1 MVRQHRNPFEFEAAN
16 NLSDE
21 EILDYYIDD
30 YNYSRFINTT
40 RNIFLEG
47 ARGTGKTMS
56 LLYNSFRIQYKK
68 AIKENKEVDY
78 SRIGIYIPCNTPLF
92 HKKEH
97 LLLKDDFKASLIT
110 EHFLVLSIVNS
121 ISNTLSEIK
130 ELDNINSELSDDL
143 KNQIEYLLGAE
154 LMKGVSFFRAM
165 SIFSDKEST
174 EAQKI
179 INNQKNDEFYQN
191 TLTFSSLVMP
201 FLKCIKQ
208 IGYLKE
214 SHFLLLIDD
223 AHDLNIDQK
232 KTINSW
238 IAYRDHSQFSFK
250 VATAETSPNF
260 ITSTGGMI
268 LEGHDFVSVDM
279 LKPYQNKESEF
290 GKLAKKIILKRLQ
303 KYGINQSVSDFF
315 PISPSFKNDID
326 KAREKVRKDAMKK
339 YDGGS
344 GSQIS
349 DHIAKYTRAE
359 YFKSRPSKANLP
371 PYSGFETIIDVST
384 GVIRNLLDPCYWMYD
399 AELSEGDDKVELI
412 PHKTQQS
419 VLISRSN
426 KLWERL
432 EGLDKTD
439 VDCSK
444 DQAEQIFNL
453 FENLMV
459 HFKRRLMSE
468 LSEPRTVTFVIT
480 SQDKVVMEKITPL
493 LDIAQKAQLLY
504 TRLGKDKRTS
514 KKVTVYVPNR
524 LLLISRG
531 LDPHGQYASASIKS
545 KDIMAAAINNKKIPI
560 PKTSSTDE
568 TTQIRLFDSNGEKR
582 I

>member
-1 MVRQHRNPFEFEAAN
+1 MEKQHRNPFEFEAAN

-40 RNIFLEG
+40 RNIFLQG

-68 AIKENKEVDY
+68 AIKEGREVDF
-78 SRIGIYIPCNTPLF
+78 SRIGVYIPCNTPLF

-97 LLLKDDFKASLIT
+97 LLLQDDFKASLIT
-110 EHFLVLSIVNS
+110 EHFLVLLIVNS
-121 ISNTLSEIK
+121 ISNALSEVE
-130 ELDNINSELSDDL
+130 ELDKIDSYLSDEL
-143 KNQIEYLLGAE
+143 KSQMEYLLGTE

-165 SIFSDKEST
+165 SMFSDRESS
-174 EAQKI
+174 EAQRI
-179 INNQKNDEFYQN
+179 INNQKNDSFYQN
-191 TLTFSSLVMP
+191 TLTFASLVMP
-201 FLKCIKQ
+201 FLKCIAR
-208 IGYLKE
+208 IECLKK

-223 AHDLNIDQK
+223 AHDLNNYQK

-250 VATAETSPNF
+250 VATAESSPNF
-260 ITSTGGMI
+260 VTSTGGMI

-290 GKLAKKIILKRLQ
+290 GKLAEKIILQRLQ
-303 KYGINQSVSDFF
+303 KYGISQSVNDFF
-315 PISPSFKNDID
+315 PISPSFKKDIE
-326 KAREKVRKDAMKK
+326 KAREKVRKDAIKK
-339 YDGGS
+339 YDGGT

-349 DHIAKYTRAE
+349 DHIAKYTRAQ
-359 YFKSRPSKANLP
+359 YFKSRPAKANLP
-371 PYSGFETIIDVST
+371 PYSGFETIVDVST

-399 AELSEGDDKVELI
+399 AELSDRNDKIESI
-412 PHKTQQS
+412 PHATQQR
-419 VLISRSN
+419 VLISRSS

-439 VDCSK
+439 VDCTK
-444 DQAEQIFNL
+444 EQAKQIFNL

-459 HFKRRLMSE
+459 HFKGRLISE

-480 SQDKVVMEKITPL
+480 SQDKEVMEKITPL

-514 KKVTVYVPNR
+514 NKVTVYVPNR

-545 KDIMAAAINNKKIPI
+545 TDIYAAAYNNKQIPV
-560 PKTSSTDE
+560 PKKNGMDE
-568 TTQIRLFDSNGEKR
+568 ATQIKLFDN
-582 I
+582 

>member
-1 MVRQHRNPFEFEAAN
+1 MDKLHRNPFEFEAAN

-30 YNYSRFINTT
+30 YNYSRFITTT
-40 RNIFLEG
+40 RNIFLQG

-68 AIKENKEVDY
+68 SLKENREVDY

-121 ISNTLSEIK
+121 ISNTLSEIE
-130 ELDNINSELSDDL
+130 ELDKIDSKLNDEL
-143 KNQIEYLLGAE
+143 KNQMEYLLGTE

-165 SIFSDKEST
+165 SMFSDKEST
-174 EAQKI
+174 EAQRI
-179 INNQKNDEFYQN
+179 INNQKSDDFYQN
-191 TLTFSSLVMP
+191 TLTFASLVMP
-201 FLKCIKQ
+201 FLKCIAQ
-208 IGYLKE
+208 IKCLNK

-223 AHDLNIDQK
+223 AHDLNKFQK
-232 KTINSW
+232 RTINSW

-260 ITSTGGMI
+260 VTSTGGMI

-290 GKLAKKIILKRLQ
+290 GKLAEKIILQRLQ
-303 KYGINQSVSDFF
+303 KYGINQSVNDFF
-315 PISPSFKNDID
+315 PISPSFKEDID
-326 KAREKVRKDAMKK
+326 RAREKVRKDAIEK
-339 YDGGS
+339 YDGGK

-349 DHIAKYTRAE
+349 DHVAKYTRAE
-359 YFKSRPSKANLP
+359 YFKSRPSQANLP
-371 PYSGFETIIDVST
+371 PYSGFETIVDVST

-399 AELSEGDDKVELI
+399 AELSEGNKIIKYI
-412 PHKTQQS
+412 PHGTQQS

-439 VDCSK
+439 VDCTRE
-444 DQAEQIFNL
+444 QAEQIFNL

-459 HFKRRLMSE
+459 HFKRRLMSD

-480 SQDKVVMEKITPL
+480 SQDKEIMEKIAPL
-493 LDIAQKAQLLY
+493 VDIAQKAQLLY

-531 LDPHGQYASASIKS
+531 LDPHGQYASASIKIA
-545 KDIMAAAINNKKIPI
+545 DIYAAAVKNKQIPV
-560 PKTSSTDE
+560 PKTSSADE
-568 TTQIRLFDSNGEKR
+568 TAQFRLFDN
-582 I
+582 

>member
-1 MVRQHRNPFEFEAAN
+1 MYKKHRNPFEFEAAN
-16 NLSDE
+16 NLSDD
-21 EILDYYIDD
+21 EILDFYIDD

-40 RNIFLEG
+40 RNIFLQG

-56 LLYNSFRIQYKK
+56 LLYNSFKIQYKK
-68 AIKENKEVDY
+68 ALKNSKEVDY

-121 ISNTLSEIK
+121 ISNTLSEIT
-130 ELDNINSELSDDL
+130 ELDNISVKLSDDL

-154 LMKGVSFFRAM
+154 LIKSVSFFRAM
-165 SIFSDKEST
+165 SMFSDKEST

-179 INNQKNDEFYQN
+179 INNQKNDDFYQN

-208 IGYLKE
+208 IECLKE

-250 VATAETSPNF
+250 VATAESSPNF
-260 ITSTGGMI
+260 VTSTGGMI

-303 KYGINQSVSDFF
+303 KYDINESLSDFF
-315 PISPSFKNDID
+315 PTSPSFKDDID
-326 KAREKVRKDAMKK
+326 RAREKVRKDAIEK
-339 YDGGS
+339 YDGGK

-349 DHIAKYTRAE
+349 DHVAKYTRAE

-399 AELSEGDDKVELI
+399 AELSESNDKIKLI
-412 PHKTQQS
+412 PHGTQQS
-419 VLISRSN
+419 VLINRSN

-459 HFKRRLMSE
+459 HFKGRLMSE

-480 SQDKVVMEKITPL
+480 SQVKDLMEKITPL

-504 TRLGKDKRTS
+504 TRHGKDKRTT

-545 KDIMAAAINNKKIPI
+545 EDIVAAAINNKKIPV
-560 PKTSSTDE
+560 PKTSGADE
-568 TTQIRLFDSNGEKR
+568 TIQIKLFEN
-582 I
+582 

>member
-1 MVRQHRNPFEFEAAN
+1 MQPRNPFEFEAAN

-40 RNIFLEG
+40 RNIFLQG

-56 LLYNSFRIQYKK
+56 LLYNSFKIQSQK
-68 AIKENKEVDY
+68 AAKENREIDY

-97 LLLKDDFKASLIT
+97 LLLEDEFKASLIT
-110 EHFLVLSIVNS
+110 EHFLVLLIVNS
-121 ISNTLSEIK
+121 ISNTLLEI
-130 ELDNINSELSDDL
+130 EALDKIDSELSNEL
-143 KNQIEYLLGAE
+143 KNQMEYLLGTE
-154 LMKGVSFFRAM
+154 LIKGESFFRAM
-165 SIFSDKEST
+165 AMFSDKEST
-174 EAQKI
+174 EAQRI
-179 INNQKNDEFYQN
+179 INNQKNDDFYQN

-201 FLKCIKQ
+201 FLKCISR
-208 IGYLKE
+208 IECLKK

-223 AHDLNIDQK
+223 AHDLNIHQK

-250 VATAETSPNF
+250 VATAESSPNF

-279 LKPYQNKESEF
+279 LTPYQNKESEF
-290 GKLAKKIILKRLQ
+290 GKLAEKIITQRLR
-303 KYGINQSVSDFF
+303 KYGISQSVSDFF
-315 PISPSFKNDID
+315 PTSPSFKNDID
-326 KAREKVRKDAMKK
+326 AAREKVRADAIAK
-339 YDGGS
+339 YKGGT
-344 GSQIS
+344 GSQVS
-349 DHIAKYTRAE
+349 DHVAKYTRAE
-359 YFKSRPSKANLP
+359 YFKSRPSQANLP
-371 PYSGFETIIDVST
+371 PYSGFETIVDVST

-399 AELSEGDDKVELI
+399 AELSEGHESIASI
-412 PHKTQQS
+412 PHGIQQN
-419 VLISRSN
+419 VLVNRSN

-432 EGLDKTD
+432 EALDKTD

-444 DQAEQIFNL
+444 EQATQIFNL

-459 HFKRRLMSE
+459 HFKARLMSD
-468 LSEPRTVTFVIT
+468 LSEPRTVTFVVT
-480 SQDKVVMEKITPL
+480 SQDKAVMEKITPL
-493 LDIAQKAQLLY
+493 LDLAQKAQLLY

-524 LLLISRG
+524 LLLISKG

-545 KDIMAAAINNKKIPI
+545 TDILSAAFMNKQIPI
-560 PKTSSTDE
+560 PKANDADVI
-568 TTQIRLFDSNGEKR
+568 TQIKLFDN
-582 I
+582 